1 MTLKLRWERQASR
14 AITDLLRRDPER
26 ARQVRARIHAVAA
39 GDRADVQKMSGFE
52 NRWRLRVGTWRVVF
66 TVDRDAEELVIMRV
80 APRKDAYG

>member
-26 ARQVRARIHAVAA
+26 ARRIRARIHAVA
-39 GDRADVQKMSGFE
+39 VQKMSGFE